1 MMKKPSW
8 RKGVPTIL
16 LTIPV
21 TQHLMKKKFLMARG
35 LGKRHPI
42 NKPNTWSPQLGS
54 VTCVPAPQPD
64 QPKSTKPETKK
75 QNLAWFSYWWKRMER
90 EAVVDRGLRRQ
101 EERRRDFREFFVR
114 NNIDC
119 ETNLSNTVVV
129 KTDDE
134 NVEEESDENHS
145 CMTHRPS
152 LESKTSEVISEHH
165 HHHQQLL
172 VNTARV
178 HSGRTWVGGTESPAK
193 RNRKF
198 STLLQFWGGKE
209 VTTKEN
215 HVKAKTDCSKMSP
228 NIHISAGISD
238 WTKGRTLPG
247 ESDGLNDNE
256 VEDDAQLTLLSLES
270 LEIKI
275 PN

>member
-1 MMKKPSW
+1 M
-8 RKGVPTIL
+8 RKTNHEETDPD
-16 LTIPV
+16 
-21 TQHLMKKKFLMARG
+21 
-35 LGKRHPI
+35 PI

-75 QNLAWFSYWWKRMER
+75 QKKIQPLNLAWFSYWWKRMER

-145 CMTHRPS
+145 
-152 LESKTSEVISEHH
+152 
-165 HHHQQLL
+165 
-172 VNTARV
+172 
-178 HSGRTWVGGTESPAK
+178 
-193 RNRKF
+193 
-198 STLLQFWGGKE
+198 
-209 VTTKEN
+209 
-215 HVKAKTDCSKMSP
+215 
-228 NIHISAGISD
+228 
-238 WTKGRTLPG
+238 
-247 ESDGLNDNE
+247 
-256 VEDDAQLTLLSLES
+256 
-270 LEIKI
+270 
-275 PN
+275 